1 MYVLLFIFFLMIRR
15 PPRSTRTDTLFPYTT
30 LFRSDHDDEQR
41 ALGEILLHRRN
52 RPFDERGAI
61 IERLRDNT
69 LRQSTR
75 RFDEAFGRGLRHHA
89 RILSDQHRDR
99 CEDAL
104 LAILRR
110 RARATARTDRDI
122 GDVGTPGRHAAAAC
136 AAEMRQSQRT
146 G

>member
-75 RFDEAFGRGLRHHA
+75 RFDEARSEEHTSELQSLMRISYAVFCLKKNTIHKLKYKTTLRTNT
-89 RILSDQHRDR
+89 IFSY
-99 CEDAL
+99 
-104 LAILRR
+104 I
-110 RARATARTDRDI
+110 I
-122 GDVGTPGRHAAAAC
+122 TPTC
-136 AAEMRQSQRT
+136 T
-146 G
+146 TNN